1 MQAFFVATGT
11 IALAEIGDK
20 TQLLALLLATRF
32 RKPWPIV
39 AGIVVATLANH
50 LLAALAGLWLGRW
63 LQPQWLRWGLG
74 LGFLAMAAWTLKPDT
89 ADDEEQQGRWG
100 AFVATVV
107 AFFLAEI
114 GDKTQVATLMLGARY
129 ATLWPVVAGTT
140 LGMLIADVP
149 AVFLGERITRWA
161 PAATIRYVAAALF
174 AVLGLATL
182 LGAGRAFGL

>member
-1 MQAFFVATGT
+1 MQAFLVATGT

-32 RKPWPIV
+32 RNPWPIV

-63 LQPQWLRWGLG
+63 LQPQWLRGLLG
-74 LGFLAMAAWTLKPDT
+74 LGFLAMAAWSLKPDK
-89 ADDEEQQGRWG
+89 ADEQSDRGHWG
-100 AFVATVV
+100 AFLATAV

-114 GDKTQVATLMLGARY
+114 GDKTQVATLMLGARFG
-129 ATLWPVVAGTT
+129 TLWPVVAGTT

-149 AVFLGERITRWA
+149 AVFLGQRITRWA
-161 PAATIRYVAAALF
+161 TLGTIRYAAAALF
-174 AVLGLATL
+174 VLLGVATL
-182 LGAGRAFGL
+182 LGAGRALGL

>member
-1 MQAFFVATGT
+1 MQAFLVATGT

-39 AGIVVATLANH
+39 AGILVATLANH
-50 LLAALAGLWLGRW
+50 LLAALAGLWIGRW

-74 LGFLAMAAWTLKPDT
+74 LGFLAMAAWTLRPDK
-89 ADDEEQQGRWG
+89 ADEEEQPGRWG
-100 AFVATVV
+100 AFLATVV

-114 GDKTQVATLMLGARY
+114 GDKTQVATMMLGARFG
-129 ATLWPVVAGTT
+129 TLWPVVAGTT

-149 AVFLGERITRWA
+149 AVFLGERITR
-161 PAATIRYVAAALF
+161 
-174 AVLGLATL
+174 
-182 LGAGRAFGL
+182 